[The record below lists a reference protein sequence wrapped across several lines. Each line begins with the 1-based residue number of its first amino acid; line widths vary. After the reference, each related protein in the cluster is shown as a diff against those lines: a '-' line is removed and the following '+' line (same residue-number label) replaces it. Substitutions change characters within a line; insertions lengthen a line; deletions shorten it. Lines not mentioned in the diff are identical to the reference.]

1 VKACESDHAA
11 PDPRTAR
18 RSCLASNNDWQ
29 AASIT
34 HATAQQMPVRNLIER
49 DRDSVRLIEQSRAV
63 LVASEG
69 KTPASSSI
77 NVGYRTDG
85 SMAIELKLFE
95 GARLGEYCGHPG
107 GCWG

>member
-49 DRDSVRLIEQSRAV
+49 DRDSVRLIEQKSRRAGGIGGKDAGFV
-63 LVASEG
+63 LDQCRVPDRWEHG
-69 KTPASSSI
+69 H
-77 NVGYRTDG
+77 R
-85 SMAIELKLFE
+85 IEIV
-95 GARLGEYCGHPG
+95 
-107 GCWG
+107 